1 MRPQTETSTSTP
13 PSCGLLHQRTKQ
25 TGDAR
30 STLKPVVR
38 SRWSSMRR
46 PMTET
51 GLRSPLPGWSVAN
64 DTPQDIGEGIHP
76 RHTTDA
82 TRMQDEGLRS
92 PRLAPDGAKSSSKR
106 SRRVAKMLVRSGLR
120 CHCCFKLK
128 HECEHRKA
136 AILHANY
143 RTLSCISA
151 SSFAQVLQDRDHG
164 GSISSHPAAGTL
176 S

>member
-1 MRPQTETSTSTP
+1 MRPQTETSTP
-13 PSCGLLHQRTKQ
+13 PSFLLCGLLHQRTKQ
-25 TGDAR
+25 TGDAQH
-30 STLKPVVR
+30 SEASSSQQVVQHA
-38 SRWSSMRR
+38 
-46 PMTET
+46 TADEHGAET

-76 RHTTDA
+76 RHATDA

-128 HECEHRKA
+128 HECEHRK
-136 AILHANY
+136 
-143 RTLSCISA
+143 C
-151 SSFAQVLQDRDHG
+151 
-164 GSISSHPAAGTL
+164 
-176 S
+176 